1 MSRGEPGAGRSTA
14 RRISASGPGSRRR
27 SAHAGIGI
35 DIDRLADPAFLA
47 QGRLEAHSDH
57 RWFASAAGA
66 ASGRSPLGVS
76 PDGVWEFAYA
86 KNPAPAVDGFQD
98 PDYDVSQWDGIP
110 VPAHIQFRGY
120 DLPQYVNV
128 QHPWDGHEQ
137 IDPGRVPQDYN
148 PVGLLRA
155 RLHPART
162 PARRRADRVQGQPP
176 RVRRPGRVMTRER
189 TEADLTAGWRS
200 APGGWR
206 PRPRP
211 GRPRRTPACPA
222 WRTRRAR
229 PGS

>member
-1 MSRGEPGAGRSTA
+1 MPRWVSPRIGRGTGELGPAPPGPVRSPPAVRTRPGATIVPRRARSRAEYGPADFGVGAGEQAKERSRGHRHWYRPPGGSGLLGAGPPG
-14 RRISASGPGSRRR
+14 GPFRPPLVRERGR
-27 SAHAGIGI
+27 
-35 DIDRLADPAFLA
+35 
-47 QGRLEAHSDH
+47 GRL
-57 RWFASAAGA
+57 GPL
-66 ASGRSPLGVS
+66 PLGVS

-98 PDYDVSQWDGIP
+98 PDYDVSQWGGIP

-176 RVRRPGRVMTRER
+176 RVRRPGRVM
-189 TEADLTAGWRS
+189 
-200 APGGWR
+200 
-206 PRPRP
+206 
-211 GRPRRTPACPA
+211 
-222 WRTRRAR
+222 
-229 PGS
+229 